1 MALSV
6 SDILPECTFLTS
18 ACTVVTQYLYMLL
31 DFDCINSEILM
42 CLCVFNKL
50 YICVLFLFFFFFLN
64 LEVCNHSRT
73 IQNTRFLNFK
83 ISQKC
88 YGQCL

>member
-31 DFDCINSEILM
+31 EFDCINSEILM
-42 CLCVFNKL
+42 CSCVFNKL
-50 YICVLFLFFFFFLN
+50 YICVLFLFFFL
-64 LEVCNHSRT
+64 
-73 IQNTRFLNFK
+73 K
-83 ISQKC
+83 P
-88 YGQCL
+88 